1 MARRLGSTTVR
12 GMNSWAVLLAV
23 VSGVAAALVNDPR
36 PKAKAAKKKAPPDS
50 STSVPKTEPGP
61 APSPAEAPRP
71 AETPLDI
78 EVRREGVAS
87 ALPLIVV
94 GQEANLSSGTERRA
108 GESRRKRRSRPEEKT
123 TQSTQA
129 AGPVVHRCP
138 ACGHALAPELAPI
151 AVESVNAAAP
161 ATPLGETPT
170 APGAAAAPE
179 PAPSEEQEEA
189 NEDEATPEC
198 ACSEAPAT
206 PEPAATPR
214 RGSRVGVTG
223 ERLTLRLATR
233 HALGKLG

>member
-1 MARRLGSTTVR
+1 
-12 GMNSWAVLLAV
+12 MNWWAVLLAV

-36 PKAKAAKKKAPPDS
+36 PKKKAAKKKAPPDS
-50 STSVPKTEPGP
+50 ATSVPKKEPGP
-61 APSPAEAPRP
+61 APRPAEAPKP
-71 AETPLDI
+71 VETPLDI
-78 EVRREGVAS
+78 EVPREGVAS

-94 GQEANLSSGTERRA
+94 GQPANLSSGPERRP
-108 GESRRKRRSRPEEKT
+108 GESRRKRRSRPEEKA

-129 AGPVVHRCP
+129 AGPALHRCP

-161 ATPLGETPT
+161 AEPVSET
-170 APGAAAAPE
+170 A
-179 PAPSEEQEEA
+179 SNEEHEEA
-189 NEDEATPEC
+189 DDDYFTQLELSGSLATPEC
-198 ACSEAPAT
+198 PAAPAT

-214 RGSRVGVTG
+214 RKSRVGAKG